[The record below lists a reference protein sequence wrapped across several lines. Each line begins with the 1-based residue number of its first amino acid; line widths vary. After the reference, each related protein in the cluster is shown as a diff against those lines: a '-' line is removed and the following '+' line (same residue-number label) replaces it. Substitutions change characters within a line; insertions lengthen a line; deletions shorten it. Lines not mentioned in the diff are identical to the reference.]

1 MNSRSRLLKAR
12 SQGLA
17 MTELA
22 IVLPLVLIL
31 ILATA
36 EFGRAFWQYNT
47 LTKSVRDGVRH
58 AAGDGL
64 FGSTGV
70 VIITDDLRTEV
81 ANLVVYG
88 NALGT
93 GAPLLDG
100 LTTES
105 VALESPGDGDI
116 LLRTSYSYVPIFGW
130 IPTFDGGGLSTFFEF
145 EAVVRMRAL

>member
-1 MNSRSRLLKAR
+1 MNSSRSPSKNSAR
-12 SQGLA
+12 GLA
-17 MTELA
+17 MTEMA

-36 EFGRAFWQYNT
+36 ELGRAFWQYNT
-47 LTKSVRDGVRH
+47 LTKSVRDGARF

-70 VIITDDLRTEV
+70 VIITDQLRTEV

-88 NALGT
+88 NTQGAGT
-93 GAPLLDG
+93 PLLDG

-105 VALESPGDGDI
+105 VTLESPGDGDI
-116 LLRTSYSYVPIFGW
+116 LVRTSYSYDPIFGW
-130 IPTFDGGGLSTFFEF
+130 IPTFDGGGLSTFFDF